1 MYSVRQRISTVMQPR
16 GGYLEPRLFTS
27 VKLPDDNID
36 IMVRGE
42 DSRLTGL
49 AVDYL
54 TRFVAGQSALDAFAI
69 SLQGASC
76 VQQETLAR
84 QLIATL
90 DRQLDNRPSSMPIVC
105 AVTMWHIGSRRCS
118 FARLTPLK

>member
-1 MYSVRQRISTVMQPR
+1 MYSVRQRISTAMQPE
-16 GGYLEPRLFTS
+16 GGYLPPRLFTS

-42 DSRLTGL
+42 DSQLTGL
-49 AVDYL
+49 TVDYL
-54 TRFVAGQSALDAFAI
+54 TRFVAGESALAAFAI

-76 VQQETLAR
+76 VQQEALAR

-90 DRQLDNRPSSMPIVC
+90 DRQLDKDHHQCLSSV
-105 AVTMWHIGSRRCS
+105 W
-118 FARLTPLK
+118 L